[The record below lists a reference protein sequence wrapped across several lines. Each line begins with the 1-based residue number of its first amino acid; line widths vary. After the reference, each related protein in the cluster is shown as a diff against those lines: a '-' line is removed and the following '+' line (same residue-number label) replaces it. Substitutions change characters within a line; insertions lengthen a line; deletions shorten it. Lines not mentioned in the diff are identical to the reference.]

1 MILPCKLTPR
11 AKFHWGRSPILVSP
25 RSGGQVLV
33 VSGTLVQSIGTPAW
47 PISNISISFSWGS
60 KQSNRCQ
67 PRILAHF
74 CFWFSLGSPVATGPL
89 PGHDSSRSSV
99 AVQVGP
105 ATKIR
110 VVPSRPSTL
119 CVWNGPTKKAKVG
132 FFLFGTRGRRLELMV
147 FTPEYT
153 TKQMPRTDILYR
165 HPEPRCLAAL
175 FPSPSS
181 SQFILEEKV
190 VA

>member
-1 MILPCKLTPR
+1 MVLPGVQRRQATDQQGPMILPCKLTPR

-33 VSGTLVQSIGTPAW
+33 VPGTLVQSIGTPAW

-60 KQSNRCQ
+60 KQSNRCR

-74 CFWFSLGSPVATGPL
+74 YFWFSLGSPVATGPL
-89 PGHDSSRSSV
+89 PGHDSSRSSI

-110 VVPSRPSTL
+110 VVPSCPSTL
-119 CVWNGPTKKAKVG
+119 CRVLPLRDPRPTSRADG
-132 FFLFGTRGRRLELMV
+132 IHTETHNQRNA
-147 FTPEYT
+147 PN
-153 TKQMPRTDILYR
+153 R
-165 HPEPRCLAAL
+165 HPAPT
-175 FPSPSS
+175 P
-181 SQFILEEKV
+181 
-190 VA
+190 